1 MSSNAFVT
9 LRPDYAAAHSMSDF
23 AGIKLS
29 AALGARDEKR
39 VARPSRITH
48 IFHVIER
55 VLGQRKR
62 GVQRNGPQCQSFP
75 SLAEDL
81 ACVPSDTGH
90 TSTDDFQVVVH
101 GPERPLKA
109 WLRAEIYLIGREAI
123 INACRHSGAKTI
135 EIKVEYRPTEL
146 RIAVRDNGYGIDPR
160 TLKWGKPGQSGLQ
173 SIRERAERIGARLR
187 LRSGISLGTE
197 VEVRVPGNIAFLGTG
212 GLVCR

>member
-1 MSSNAFVT
+1 MSSNAVVT
-9 LRPDYAAAHSMSDF
+9 LRPGYAAAHSINNL
-23 AGIKLS
+23 AGIQLS
-29 AALGARDEKR
+29 AGLGAREGKQ

-55 VLGQRKR
+55 VLGPRKR
-62 GVQRNGPQCQSFP
+62 GVQRNGSQRQPFP
-75 SLAEDL
+75 SLADDL
-81 ACVPSDTGH
+81 ACVPSDSGH

-101 GPERPLKA
+101 GEERPLKA
-109 WLRAEIYLIGREAI
+109 GLRNEIYLIVREAI

-160 TLKWGKPGQSGLQ
+160 TLKWGKSGQSGLL

-197 VEVRVPGNIAFLGTG
+197 VEVCVPGEIAF
-212 GLVCR
+212 

>member
-1 MSSNAFVT
+1 MSCNAVAT
-9 LRPDYAAAHSMSDF
+9 LRPGYAAAHSMSGF

-29 AALGARDEKR
+29 AGLGASEEKQ
-39 VARPSRITH
+39 VGRPSRITH
-48 IFHVIER
+48 IFRVIER
-55 VLGQRKR
+55 VLGTRKR
-62 GVQRNGPQCQSFP
+62 GVQRNGSQCRPFS
-75 SLAEDL
+75 SLADDL

-101 GPERPLKA
+101 GSERPLKA
-109 WLRAEIYLIGREAI
+109 GLRGEIYLIGREAI

-160 TLKWGKPGQSGLQ
+160 TLKWGKSGQSGLQ

-197 VEVRVPGNIAFLGTG
+197 VEVCVPGEIAF
-212 GLVCR
+212 

>member
-9 LRPDYAAAHSMSDF
+9 LRPGYAVAHSMNNI

-29 AALGARDEKR
+29 AGLGAREEKQIGG
-39 VARPSRITH
+39 PSRITH
-48 IFHVIER
+48 IFRVIER
-55 VLGQRKR
+55 VLGPRKR
-62 GVQRNGPQCQSFP
+62 GVQHNGSRRPPFP
-75 SLAEDL
+75 SLADDL
-81 ACVPSDTGH
+81 ASVPSDTGH
-90 TSTDDFQVVVH
+90 TSADDFQVVVH
-101 GPERPLKA
+101 GDERPLKA
-109 WLRAEIYLIGREAI
+109 GLRDEIYLIGREAI

-160 TLKWGKPGQSGLQ
+160 TLKWGKSGQSGLQ

-197 VEVRVPGNIAFLGTG
+197 VEVCVPGEIAF
-212 GLVCR
+212 